1 MEDGGDMDI
10 KLDEQELAEIDLVS
24 LEEPYHKKALPS
36 LPPEQ
41 LWKVHKVYLN
51 STGGATSRSRMG
63 LGIQ

>member
-41 LWKVHKVYLN
+41 L
-51 STGGATSRSRMG
+51 
-63 LGIQ
+63 